1 MISNVTTV
9 LSIAHLNPN
18 ATSDLYGPVSLESSI
33 KCAVTGQAYF
43 REYASKNVRIVII
56 SSPDNGDYDTEPYA
70 QFDVPVAGNQT
81 VRITYAVLP
90 DPKYIKTRAINLD
103 PNITA
108 DSVKVIVTYTEP

>member
-9 LSIAHLNPN
+9 LNIEHLNPN
-18 ATSDLYGPVSLESSI
+18 ATSDLYGPVSLESSL
-33 KCAVTGQAYF
+33 KCAITGQAYF
-43 REYASKNVRIVII
+43 RENASENVRIQIM
-56 SSPDNGDYDTEPYA
+56 SSPDDGDYDTEPYA

-90 DPKYIKTRAINLD
+90 DPKYIKARAINLD

-108 DSVKVIVTYTEP
+108 DSIKVIVTYTEP